1 MAVLVLTV
9 ASTTAFSQGTFT
21 LGSQLTTGC
30 PTNFVC
36 YNFTADIP
44 SVAPGVNENQ
54 GVLAIRWAATGQA
67 GIVTYHSGH
76 DGSGWWASDMNIDAP
91 FFDRV
96 AALDY
101 DQVML
106 R

>member
-1 MAVLVLTV
+1 MKGRTLIIALALTL

-36 YNFTADIP
+36 YNFAADIP
-44 SVAPGVNENQ
+44 PVAPGVNENK

-67 GIVTYHSGH
+67 GIVTYHSGTRWYRLVDQRH
-76 DGSGWWASDMNIDAP
+76 EHRCP
-91 FFDRV
+91 F
-96 AALDY
+96 L
-101 DQVML
+101 
-106 R
+106 